1 MSRIWAYEKPVNPN
15 EIEEVTSHDKA
26 DILLS
31 QFEESERSPDTG
43 KHPGNGSGGGS
54 DGGEVDDSNDNSV
67 YYQYE
72 GTGESSDPNANT
84 PDETIDPIAPDPRE
98 HVDMDHG
105 DPPVDM
111 NPNEIQKV
119 DMNPNEIRKVDMNPN
134 EIQNTDDEFH

>member
-1 MSRIWAYEKPVNPN
+1 MSRIWAYEKPVNPY

-54 DGGEVDDSNDNSV
+54 DGGEVDNSNDNSV

-72 GTGESSDPNANT
+72 GTGKLQIQT
-84 PDETIDPIAPDPRE
+84 
-98 HVDMDHG
+98 
-105 DPPVDM
+105 
-111 NPNEIQKV
+111 QKV
-119 DMNPNEIRKVDMNPN
+119 QVKTHQILESILEIVRC
-134 EIQNTDDEFH
+134 IQMSQKT